1 MNENLLR
8 RFDFQHRILD
18 AAETLVT
25 LHHNSDN
32 LTVGVK
38 PSAKLVHI
46 HKREINDSYDSQT
59 LMTIT
64 TPRHSLGMNYMTN
77 YFFQKSQ

>member
-1 MNENLLR
+1 MLKVLNEN
-8 RFDFQHRILD
+8 RILD

-32 LTVGVK
+32 QTAVK

-46 HKREINDSYDSQT
+46 HKRDIDSFDSQNH
-59 LMTIT
+59 LTIT
-64 TPRHSLGMNYMTN
+64 GPQHSIGKLKLTVIFQ
-77 YFFQKSQ
+77 YFYTRQKL